1 MIQDVIFEN
10 KETND
15 LKKING
21 KYKGYLLMLHLEG
34 VFFPISNENKEIIIQ
49 AKIRHSN
56 KVIESNKIKLKL
68 NFNN

>member
-1 MIQDVIFEN
+1 
-10 KETND
+10 
-15 LKKING
+15 
-21 KYKGYLLMLHLEG
+21 MLHLEG